1 MNKNLLSPPRLLA
14 ALFLLAG
21 LIACGKREAAAG
33 NSGAA
38 AAPPVKLSAVVLNA
52 AAVSSGITTTGT
64 VMAER
69 GVELKTEISGRVIR
83 IGFNEGG
90 SVSTGQILIKL
101 DDAELR
107 AQLEK
112 ARAHVL
118 LAQTQEK
125 RLKEQVDAQAVSQRD
140 YDAARADLQT
150 AQAEADL
157 AKAQLDKTEVRAPFG
172 GSAGLRQVDL
182 GAVLQPGTV
191 VTMLQDLHSF
201 RIEFSIPED
210 QASGVHAGMPVRF
223 TVAGREDTLSAS
235 VFAVEPGVN
244 PETRLLKMRARCAS
258 PKGGLRPGAFARVE
272 LPLHENSALWVPAQA
287 VVEGARGTQVWR
299 VREGRAGLTVFQPG
313 TRTPEA
319 VEAKQGLSAGDTILI
334 SGLMQLKPGA
344 SVNPSVVP

>member
-1 MNKNLLSPPRLLA
+1 MNKNLLSPLRLLA
-14 ALFLLAG
+14 ALFLSAG

-33 NSGAA
+33 SPGAA

-52 AAVSSGITTTGT
+52 TAVSSGITTTGT

-69 GVELKTEISGRVIR
+69 GVELKTEISGRVVR

-90 SVSTGQILIKL
+90 SVVAGQTLIKL
-101 DDAELR
+101 DDAELL

-112 ARAHVL
+112 ARAHML

-191 VTMLQDLHSF
+191 VATLQDLHSF

-210 QASGVHAGMPVRF
+210 QASGVHVGMPVRF

-287 VVEGARGTQVWR
+287 VVEGARETRVWR
-299 VREGRAGLTVFQPG
+299 VRDGRAGLVVFQPG